1 MFKNQKSVCGSPGGD
16 LFPLIFRGAGIEV
29 VQQIHEHPQKPHQSH
44 SAIGLRG
51 WPGMT
56 APIDGMTHKKNMI
69 QS

>member
-1 MFKNQKSVCGSPGGD
+1 MFIRHLLIYIYILKCSFLNMFKNQKSVCGSPGGD

-51 WPGMT
+51 
-56 APIDGMTHKKNMI
+56 
-69 QS
+69 